1 MRVVIGGAHNGKR
14 DYVKQQLAKENRTAV
29 NWVEGELPTVGQTFI
44 VVSGLEKWLADFK
57 GDDEEAIA
65 CVKEALKERESIVI
79 LTDISRGIVPMDA
92 TARAL
97 RDRCGRLYQNIL
109 AEADEVIQVWY
120 GIPKIIKQR
129 GEIK

>member
-1 MRVVIGGAHNGKR
+1 MRVIIGGAYNGKR

-29 NWVEGELPTVGQTFI
+29 KWVEGELPAAGSAFI
-44 VVSGLEKWLADFK
+44 VVSGLEKWLANFK
-57 GDDEEAIA
+57 GDDAEAVA
-65 CVKEALKERESIVI
+65 RVMDGLKDRESIVI

-92 TARAL
+92 AARAL
-97 RDRCGRLYQNIL
+97 RDRCGRLYQKIMSE
-109 AEADEVIQVWY
+109 AEEVIQVWY